1 MESWLETWTHLD
13 VLWWWWQC
21 QTNLQTGLWA
31 SGNPSSFKWLL
42 EVASVAGKNAKNA
55 KSSIIKADRP
65 VTTTCHYGKT
75 YVLQLVKKKASLRSL
90 WSQGYCC
97 DHVFNGSGGLVERW
111 SSNKVVLRTAS
122 SAVSLKMQ
130 HQKCCLQGKSI
141 TFCKKGS
148 ALNHNFDWECKPRP
162 FQVHVALY
170 QVVLSLS

>member
-1 MESWLETWTHLD
+1 MCYDDGGNVRQIYRLVCEHLATRA
-13 VLWWWWQC
+13 VL
-21 QTNLQTGLWA
+21 
-31 SGNPSSFKWLL
+31 SGCWRLRQLL
-42 EVASVAGKNAKNA
+42 GKMQK
-55 KSSIIKADRP
+55 IKADRP

-90 WSQGYCC
+90 WSRGYCC

-130 HQKCCLQGKSI
+130 HQKCCLQRKSI
-141 TFCKKGS
+141 TFCKKES

-170 QVVLSLS
+170 QVVLSIS